1 MVMWEYVILRLL
13 RQAAGQSVLWP
24 GRLTHLWLPMCS
36 NSAVRSSGVIMFKA
50 IYVSVVALPLA
61 LAVPATHAA
70 QAGQHMGEAAQADP
84 ELSAEFQRVMRT
96 MLASAP
102 WVESYGT
109 TSPSATETIDGHAYE
124 VYWGCKP
131 HDCVS
136 ESYVVMYSPDDKII
150 VAGAFVRNRYEGPD
164 LAESRITWLG
174 KTESDTAR
182 VLGKYL
188 Y

>member
-1 MVMWEYVILRLL
+1 MVMWGYQILRLL
-13 RQAAGQSVLWP
+13 HKAADGPPSARRSENL
-24 GRLTHLWLPMCS
+24 RAPMCS
-36 NSAVRSSGVIMFKA
+36 NSAVRFYGVIMLKA

-61 LAVPATHAA
+61 FAVPATFAE
-70 QAGQHMGEAAQADP
+70 QTGQHMGEAAQADP
-84 ELSAEFQRVMRT
+84 ELSAEFQRVMRS
-96 MLASAP
+96 MLASAL

-109 TSPSATETIDGHAYE
+109 TSPSTAETMDGRAYE

-136 ESYVVMYSPDDKII
+136 ESYVVMYSPADKTI

-174 KTESDTAR
+174 KTEFDAAR